1 MKVLILAHSI
11 ASRTPNLPQLARDTF
26 APALEREK
34 LLRLSIETS

>member
-1 MKVLILAHSI
+1 MKPQVLPCFA
-11 ASRTPNLPQLARDTF
+11 TDQPELARGLF